1 MNDRIEEI
9 RERLGKATPG
19 PWGTKYVVN
28 NDEDWEYTEIVHDYT
43 TRNGDVWPNQ
53 VLACVDLNE
62 HDGDFIAN
70 APADV
75 AFLLAE
81 VERLEREKAE
91 AWDEGH
97 RVGMSGWLESVNPY
111 REEDA

>member
-1 MNDRIEEI
+1 MSDRIEEI
-9 RERLGKATPG
+9 RERLEKATPG
-19 PWGTKYVVN
+19 PWEDDGVN
-28 NDEDWEYTEIVHDYT
+28 VTQA
-43 TRNGDVWPNQ
+43 NGEWVDVTPSR
-53 VLACVDLNE
+53 VECMSYCYGGSVERMKD
-62 HDGDFIAN
+62 DDRTFIAN

-81 VERLEREKAE
+81 VERLEREKAD

-111 REEDA
+111 RKEET